1 MDAAAARA
9 YLPLSLAAALDADE
23 AGPYPDNA
31 TFMRDLEA
39 LSTLQVAV
47 YKLSS
52 EVGSRVLS
60 HTSDN
65 FGDGAAPLVQGALSA
80 APALAEWVRVLEQ
93 RVERRGA
100 LPLAE
105 SGLPPRLVRVCGV
118 YDMSPADRKI
128 FCGLVMQRTTHAFT
142 PVKLGLQSNSY
153 TSQSKAGV
161 MLASILGVTLTELF
175 NFQKPERRHVKQ
187 GIVMPSSQVLWEMP
201 TVLPEA
207 VLFVLGLTLN
217 ESQLFNIEKC
227 DLMSVLRE
235 EPDYVAKPLPDRRQ
249 HTQQPRHATL
259 RLLLAPHHSTPL
271 NSTPHHTTPHHT
283 TPHARAHTTRPPH
296 LTATPRHSTTTRT
309 TPLHSTPHHTTPHS
323 RSMEVAAEAAK
334 AEKAGMAE
342 KAETDEKIENAEKLE
357 TATGKPEAMAVDDEA
372 TAEAPRKMAR
382 RDEADSTAASRAR
395 LSTPTPEG
403 EGEAKGGG
411 GAVDGEGTREDKEE
425 DVLKVRSGRYESDL
439 EYLQEMFQLVKLR
452 SDVARV
458 RRNMEERGQQ
468 LASSAGKSGAS
479 EGEASDDGD
488 IPPLHVEESF
498 WGIDDYAYDMESLAR
513 NRFGRNMRH
522 EASKQARHESKR
534 ARKLQMKADRLQE
547 RIAGRLQQMVDGGMR
562 LPRLERLAAAL
573 GLTDFEKNV
582 VVAMIGQAIAPR
594 SIGIMGGG
602 VGGGGSSSPSKT
614 MQVEVLL
621 RCFSASLQ
629 QQIKHRCHFYKSA
642 VLVREGILVLHGDE
656 LGADLTQTLAEIDR
670 RMLDFVVGLDTEFS
684 ELMDGSHLY
693 TPTVNVEEVV
703 LSESKKKLVL
713 DTVRHF
719 DTFTQASKNLDLHK
733 RLAYGRGM
741 VLLFY
746 GPSGTGKTMMANALA
761 RLINKKVL
769 MINFPQ
775 LGANAAGAVLKLV
788 FREAKIHDAILF
800 FDECE
805 SIFMDRTKG
814 NMQVNTV
821 LTELERHEGLCVLAT
836 NRPMDL
842 DEAMHR
848 RITLA
853 IEFTKPDQLLREQIW
868 RSMHPPKLQLADDVD
883 FMALARKYELS
894 GGFIKNAWL
903 TALSISV
910 AREGLTPTVTQA
922 DLHEGAAH
930 QLRGRLAMSNFDR
943 GVVPRYGLENVILP
957 SSVKE
962 KLKQIVNYQKAQ
974 AVLFGQWGFE
984 KQHGRAQGI
993 SALFHGPPG
1002 TGKTMA
1008 AEAIGFD
1015 VGRPLLVVNC
1025 AQLIDKYVGE
1035 SAKNIERVFDE
1046 AKNQDA
1052 VLVFDEA
1059 EGLFAERSNDGG
1071 STNRHDNLNVGV
1083 LLHHM
1088 ETFSGVVVAITNR
1101 YAQVDSA
1108 FHRRFK
1114 FILEFALPD
1123 GATRSKL
1130 WRKLIPDAAPLEKDV
1145 DFEALGDRFE
1155 LSGGSIKSAV
1165 FRAAVEASL
1174 QSDVDKRLITM
1185 EALRTSAQEEVD
1197 KEEGGKRLASMYM

>member
-235 EPDYVAKPLPDRRQ
+235 EPDY
-249 HTQQPRHATL
+249 
-259 RLLLAPHHSTPL
+259 
-271 NSTPHHTTPHHT
+271 
-283 TPHARAHTTRPPH
+283 
-296 LTATPRHSTTTRT
+296 
-309 TPLHSTPHHTTPHS
+309 
-323 RSMEVAAEAAK
+323 MEVAAEAAK